1 MAESPEHYKSRLL
14 SYIEGDDFL
23 AVLSETPEVL
33 ADLIQH
39 ASNAMLAR
47 RPRPGKWNINEIVGH
62 LVDDEVATAWR
73 YRQMIERDGAPLA
86 GFDQDDWVRLGR
98 FAETPA
104 KDSLALF
111 TQLRDYNVR
120 MLRSLTPEEWSRRG
134 LHAERGETSVR
145 DLATHMAGHDRN
157 HVRQI
162 QEILS
167 SDLESE

>member
-1 MAESPEHYKSRLL
+1 MAVSP
-14 SYIEGDDFL
+14 DDRTGWG
-23 AVLSETPEVL
+23 A
-33 ADLIQH
+33 
-39 ASNAMLAR
+39 AR
-47 RPRPGKWNINEIVGH
+47 RIRSRRLGSPRPLCGNTREG
-62 LVDDEVATAWR
+62 
-73 YRQMIERDGAPLA
+73 LA
-86 GFDQDDWVRLGR
+86 
-98 FAETPA
+98 
-104 KDSLALF
+104 ALF